1 MEEELNFIVADIPE
15 PIFIF
20 THNETFGGM
29 DII

>member
-20 THNETFGGM
+20 THNETFEGKL
-29 DII
+29 